1 MSFVYSPSHKIALP
15 IHGLRFLSIRIQFLF
30 PIDFKDG
37 FQACHGIF
45 FAERPPQQWQP
56 HQQHAA
62 TASHEAKLCSYLI
75 RTLLVQ
81 VLLKWSFILLM
92 QIWLFFSTLKKNMNQ
107 GPGVLS
113 SF

>member
-62 TASHEAKLCSYLI
+62 FHFSKSRRVLPLVLTLY
-75 RTLLVQ
+75 TLLYVF
-81 VLLKWSFILLM
+81 LHFK
-92 QIWLFFSTLKKNMNQ
+92 
-107 GPGVLS
+107 
-113 SF
+113 

>member
-62 TASHEAKLCSYLI
+62 AFNSAKSREGLCLASRGGPDFSS
-75 RTLLVQ
+75 LLGGIDN
-81 VLLKWSFILLM
+81 KS
-92 QIWLFFSTLKKNMNQ
+92 KNKQ
-107 GPGVLS
+107 HCIS
-113 SF
+113 